1 MHQRNVAII
10 LDQKIR
16 SYPEFTKFIDGIVNK
31 GQIDIDDS
39 GQDGVWIS
47 RFKQEGQLTLDIVEF

>member
-10 LDQKIR
+10 LDQKIQ
-16 SYPEFTKFIDGIVNK
+16 SYPEFAKFIDGIVNK
-31 GQIDIDDS
+31 EQIVIDDS